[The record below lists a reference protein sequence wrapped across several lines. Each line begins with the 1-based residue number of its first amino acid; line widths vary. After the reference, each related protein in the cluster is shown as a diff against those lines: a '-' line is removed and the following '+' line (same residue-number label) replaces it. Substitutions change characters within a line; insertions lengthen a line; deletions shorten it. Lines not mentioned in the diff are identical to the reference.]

1 MLERFQKVLS
11 ELTGED
17 PGGQRFLLAVS
28 GGLDSVVLLR
38 LFARSGYAFAVAHGN
53 FALRGAESDA
63 DERFVHALAEQS
75 GVPVFSCRFP
85 TQDHA
90 RARRISIQMAARD
103 LRYEWLETVRR
114 EQGFD
119 WLVTAHHWNDSLETF
134 FINLL
139 RGSGLRGL
147 VGIPPRNDRILR
159 PLNGFTRAALE
170 AFYQE
175 EGLVHREDA
184 SNAETYYLRNQIRHL
199 LVPVLRRIQP
209 GFEKQLD
216 RTFHALRGALQIYAH
231 ALQNLRQTCVETKDN
246 RVLIHW
252 PRLEEHPAA
261 AAVCFELLAPY
272 GFRPE
277 QAESIWKGRNR
288 QSGQLFF
295 APDFQLLIDRETFI
309 LEKRILKNSLLWVDI
324 DQAGSYELP
333 QGQLSLTYDAGA
345 LPPEWPD
352 GGREAL
358 VSAEELLFPL
368 LCRPWAPGDFLY
380 PLGMKGKRKKVQ
392 DILTDSKID
401 RFAKDRALVLENG
414 DGRIIWLI
422 GYRLDERFKLNKDNE
437 QPFWRITYSGIS

>member
-1 MLERFQKVLS
+1 MLERFQKALIG
-11 ELTGED
+11 LTGED
-17 PGGQRFLLAVS
+17 PGRQRFLLAVS

-38 LFARSGYAFAVAHGN
+38 LFALSGYSFAVAHGN

-147 VGIPPRNDRILR
+147 AGIPARNDRILR

-170 AFYQE
+170 SFYQE
-175 EGLVHREDA
+175 QGLIHREDA
-184 SNAETYYLRNQIRHL
+184 SNTETYYLRNQIRL
-199 LVPVLRRIQP
+199 LLLPVLRHIQP
-209 GFEKQLD
+209 GFERQMD
-216 RTFHALRGALQIYAH
+216 HTFHALRGALQIYAY
-231 ALQNLRQTCVETKDN
+231 ALQNLRQTCVETKDS

-252 PRLEEHPAA
+252 PRLEGHPAA

-277 QAESIWKGRNR
+277 QAESIWKGRKG
-288 QSGQLFF
+288 QPGQLFF
-295 APDFQLLIDRETFI
+295 AADFQLLIDRETFI
-309 LEKRILKNSLLWVDI
+309 LEKRILVNSPFSVEI
-324 DQAGSYELP
+324 DQAGVYMLP
-333 QGQLSLTYDAGA
+333 EGQLSLTFAAGA

-352 GGREAL
+352 GGREVL
-358 VSAEELLFPL
+358 VNAEKLQFPL
-368 LCRPWAPGDFLY
+368 HCRPWAPGDFLY

-437 QPFWRITYSGIS
+437 QPFWRITHSGIS

>member
-1 MLERFQKVLS
+1 MLEGFQKALS
-11 ELTGED
+11 ELTGQD

-38 LFARSGYAFAVAHGN
+38 LFARSGYSFAVAHGN
-53 FALRGAESDA
+53 FGLRGPESDA
-63 DERFVHALAEQS
+63 DEVFVHALAEQS
-75 GVPVFSCRFP
+75 GVPFFSRRFP
-85 TQDHA
+85 TRDHA
-90 RARRISIQMAARD
+90 RARRISIQMAARE

-114 EQGFD
+114 EQGFN

-134 FINLL
+134 FINLF

-147 VGIPPRNDRILR
+147 VGIPARNDRILR

-184 SNAETYYLRNQIRHL
+184 SNAETYYLRNQIRRL
-199 LVPVLRRIQP
+199 LLPILHRMQP
-209 GFEKQLD
+209 GFEKQMD
-216 RTFHALRGALQIYAH
+216 RSFLALRGALQIYAQ
-231 ALQNLRQTCVETKDN
+231 ALQDLRQTCVEAKGD

-252 PRLEEHPAA
+252 PRLEGHPAA
-261 AAVCFELLAPY
+261 AAVCFELLSPY
-272 GFRPE
+272 GFRAE

-288 QSGQLFF
+288 QPGQLFF

-309 LEKRILKNSLLWVDI
+309 LEKRILQNNPLLVDI

-333 QGQLSLTYDAGA
+333 EGQLSLTYDAGV
-345 LPPEWPD
+345 LPPVWPE

-358 VSAEELLFPL
+358 VSAEELFFPL
-368 LCRPWAPGDFLY
+368 HCRPWAPGDFLH